1 MQETIRNLLIF
12 KGKKIIIATIIFK
25 NGNYSI
31 VTNPKRTKIFSFDTC
46 KNKKYK
52 NKIIQ

>member
-12 KGKKIIIATIIFK
+12 KGKNIIATIIFK

-31 VTNPKRTKIFSFDTC
+31 VINPKRRKIFSFDTC